1 MKYKILVLF
10 YLIFVNYLLN
20 SQVLIN
26 EVSSVNY
33 DVLIDDDNDRPDWIE
48 IYNAGDFPVSL
59 DGWKIFDRDNIN
71 NAWTFP
77 NIELKAKERRLIY
90 ASGKNKTISNKFVL
104 EAAGQGIFPH
114 SRDDSYKF
122 QYTELT
128 GDFEFSVRVHTLR
141 NAAEFGSTG
150 VIVREDL
157 TNTNRFYGVFSQRSD
172 RPSCEFLFRD
182 DPTFEYRYPKRIYST
197 TEAIYPD
204 LVLSVSRKGDSI
216 TAAIKDIEG
225 YILEKNTMFWDF
237 PESVFVGIALSSSN
251 HNYTAKASYS
261 ELIVNQQSFGF
272 ERLKTAE
279 YDLLSTGNSYFS
291 KDLHTN
297 FSLSRSGESLY
308 LWDAS
313 GKLVDKVD
321 ITPMYVDMSYSRI
334 PDGSKTWSYTQPPTP
349 NSINENSRL
358 KILKQP
364 VFSLEPKFYN
374 SEQILKIVI
383 PDLNAK
389 CYYTLDGSEPDENS
403 KLYNGET
410 IYINQTAV
418 VKARVYQEN
427 CIPSQIETATYFINE
442 FTADLPV
449 VSISTNSEYFFDE
462 QIGIFEKVFEN
473 LEYPCNFEFF
483 DTLGIRRYENRFGM
497 KIHGTSSQ
505 QYPQKSFRLHSRSKY
520 GESDLNFPIFGD
532 NKSEIHDKIIIRNGG
547 QDWLWAFIRD
557 SYVNRLA
564 DAISNLESTASR
576 PSLVYINGVFWGWY
590 NLRERSDDNLIENRY
605 NVNNSSVSLIESPI
619 HIMKGGVNSYVQL
632 VDSISKMTS
641 TTSDLYTYLDKFVD
655 IDNFIKNATFSFF
668 VLNNDWPHHNLRFWK
683 SNELDNKWKWFIHD
697 FDLSLAISEQT
708 AYQINHFKNSM
719 DLAEGDLKFWH
730 YTLLLKKSLYDTTFM
745 YQYLNYTSDLLNSVL
760 LPNYTLSVLDTLF
773 NQVKNAVP
781 IQKARW
787 AESLRDFDGSI
798 NNIIEFLIERPKYYR
813 EHLREYFNLSGISK
827 IDIKSNIE
835 NSCTFNINTL
845 NNLESNWSGY
855 YFNEVPIKITY
866 NRNIGYKFR
875 YWMIGDSHIIVGDTL
890 EVTPSDSIIISAI
903 FENVTEPI
911 PGSLVINEIM
921 YKAASDINSDDWIE
935 LYNPGDFDLDISNW
949 LLKDDNNSRH
959 FTIPSN
965 TILKSRSYLVIVE
978 KRSNFKKVYPSVNNL
993 LGEFTFG
1000 FGTDDMVRVYDNL
1013 GYIQDS
1019 VKYTNKAPW
1028 YPEADGMGPSLELID
1043 PLSDNS
1049 LASSWRVSL
1058 EDGGS
1063 PGESNTVVGVLDNY
1077 YDNIAGEQVL
1087 KVYPNPIQMFANL
1100 DFRVEQSGNTEIIIN
1115 DLFGNPVRNLLNGFY
1130 DMGDYTSY
1138 WDGKDN
1144 QGRTVARGMY
1154 IITIKSNNKVSETTI
1169 IVD

>member
-10 YLIFVNYLLN
+10 YFIFVNYLLN

-374 SEQILKIVI
+374 SEQTLKIVI

-410 IYINQTAV
+410 IYINQTTV

-462 QIGIFEKVFEN
+462 QIGQFPN
-473 LEYPCNFEFF
+473 PHYDYEYPISFEFF
-483 DTLGIRRYENRFGM
+483 DTNLTRVFVNRTGF
-497 KIHGTSSQ
+497 KTHGHGAALDEQTSLRFNA
-505 QYPQKSFRLHSRSKY
+505 KSKY
-520 GESDLNFPIFGD
+520 GESDFNYPFFDYHGLNYY
-532 NKSEIHDKIIIRNGG
+532 DKLVIRNSG
-547 QDWLWAFIRD
+547 QDRFGAFIRD
-557 SYVNRLA
+557 ALVSVIGMRI
-564 DAISNLESTASR
+564 DKIEGTAYK
-576 PSLVYINGVFWGWY
+576 PVLTYINGEFWGLY
-590 NLRERSDDNLIENRY
+590 NLRERFDEQLLEGRY
-605 NVNNSSVSLIESPI
+605 SINKN
-619 HIMKGGVNSYVQL
+619 
-632 VDSISKMTS
+632 SISLMEPVYRLMSGASK
-641 TTSDLYTYLDKFVD
+641 TYREILSKLPEANPDSVLSILDEVID
-655 IDNFIKNATFSFF
+655 IDNFINYNALSFWA
-668 VLNNDWPHHNLRFWK
+668 NNSDWPQHNFKLWR
-683 SNELDNKWKWFIHD
+683 SNELDNKWRWILMD
-697 FDLSLAISEQT
+697 FDLSLNFDYTNI
-708 AYQINHFKNSM
+708 YRVNHFKNSM
-719 DLAEGDLKFWH
+719 DSASKNPE
-730 YTLLLKKSLYDTTFM
+730 LYHLPSILFNSFKNIDFRNK
-745 YQYLNYTSDLLNSVL
+745 YLIHNCDLLNS
-760 LPNYTLSVLDTLF
+760 TLNSTFLTPLF
-773 NQVKNAVP
+773 DSLINNISKAVP
-781 IQKARW
+781 IQIARW
-787 AESLRDFDGSI
+787 EKSI
-798 NNIIEFLIERPKYYR
+798 PLFSKHVDMIRTYFIERPKYYR

-835 NSCTFNINTL
+835 NACTFNINTL

-935 LYNPGDFDLDISNW
+935 FYNPGDFDLDISNW

-1130 DMGDYTSY
+1130 DMGDYSSY